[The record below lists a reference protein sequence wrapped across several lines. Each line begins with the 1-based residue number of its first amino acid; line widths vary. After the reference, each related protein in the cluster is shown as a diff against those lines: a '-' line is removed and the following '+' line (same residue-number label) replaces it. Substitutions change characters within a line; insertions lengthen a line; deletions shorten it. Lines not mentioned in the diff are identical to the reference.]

1 MKKENKLW
9 GKLIIFG
16 CFVAVLLISLIF
28 SKFIEFGLML
38 KPNLSNIGTNA
49 FEIHFVDVGNGDA
62 ILVKF
67 SNGKTMIVDSGAK
80 LSEKKLLT
88 YIDNVF
94 FEDDKNKM
102 FDFAVLTHSDSDHA
116 GNMLTVLN
124 NYKVKTFIRPKIY
137 VKNLETGASGEQNY
151 FDNSSDYAQIVT
163 KLFELEKENKTK
175 VEFAEFNTFYFTGL
189 NAGMHIL
196 APVKSYYNETNKL
209 SSVMV
214 VFDGEHKVMLTGD
227 ATIENEREIIN
238 NYNVSK
244 LDVDVLKLGHHGS
257 NTSTSL
263 EFLEATTPKYA
274 VVSVSKLNKYHPSQE
289 VLNNIV
295 SYNKNNPTN
304 KVLVKQ
310 TSNLGNIVFY
320 ANGEDEF
327 EILNIE
333 NVDDYLF
340 LSWWIVVLCLVVV
353 VGVSMFLPTLIALIL
368 KSTKS
373 AIKN

>member
-137 VKNLETGASGEQNY
+137 VKNLGTGASGEQNY

-274 VVSVSKLNKYHPSQE
+274 VVSV
-289 VLNNIV
+289 
-295 SYNKNNPTN
+295 
-304 KVLVKQ
+304 
-310 TSNLGNIVFY
+310 
-320 ANGEDEF
+320 
-327 EILNIE
+327 
-333 NVDDYLF
+333 
-340 LSWWIVVLCLVVV
+340 
-353 VGVSMFLPTLIALIL
+353 
-368 KSTKS
+368 
-373 AIKN
+373 